1 MTVFGCSAVLRVAK
15 KTWFQILRHQSLR
28 TDCHLHASGSQVLLQ
43 LTELLIPCLSI
54 GWFAMLHMELDHMPQ
69 AMDQASKGA
78 SCF

>member
-1 MTVFGCSAVLRVAK
+1 MYCE
-15 KTWFQILRHQSLR
+15 QIFEKSLD
-28 TDCHLHASGSQVLLQ
+28 TDCHLHAPGSQVLLK
-43 LTELLIPCLSI
+43 LTQLLIPCLSI